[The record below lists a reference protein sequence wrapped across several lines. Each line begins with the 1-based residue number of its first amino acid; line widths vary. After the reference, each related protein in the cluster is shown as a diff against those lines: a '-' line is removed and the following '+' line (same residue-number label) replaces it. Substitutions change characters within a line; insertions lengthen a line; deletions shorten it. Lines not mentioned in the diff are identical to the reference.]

1 VLSVVILICA
11 GGMSQADCQPETAV
25 SVTRGPRVENSMACG
40 LAAQSLIA
48 STQLLHEG
56 DYIKIMC
63 RHRTTDAISAT
74 IK

>member
-1 VLSVVILICA
+1 
-11 GGMSQADCQPETAV
+11 MSQADCQPETAI
-25 SVTRGPRVENSMACG
+25 SVMRGPSVENSMACG

-63 RHRTTDAISAT
+63 RHRTTEAIST
-74 IK
+74 PIE